1 MGQEQLKTYLASA
14 RRLWVSLSPGRR
26 IGLLVT
32 LGLGVGLVLTILNWV
47 QNPDYAVLYRGLAES
62 DAAAVTAKL
71 KELGVPYRLEAGG
84 STVLVPAAQ
93 VPDVRLQLAAAGLPQ
108 NGGWG
113 LELFSQPGL
122 IVTDFAQ
129 RVNYQRALEGEL
141 ARTIGRLE
149 GVESARVHLVLPR
162 SSPFAVSGATGAS
175 SPPAPTASVVLRL
188 RSGARLGDEQV
199 RAITYLVSG
208 AVEGLKPENVTIVDG
223 SGRLLWSGAEG
234 AASGGAPGGRAFDAQ
249 RRVIEQEL
257 TQKAQSVLDRLVG
270 AGNSVVQVSAV
281 LDTDQYQ
288 AQIETLNPRSQP
300 GALRASRQITETF
313 RGTGTVPGG
322 VPGTESNIPT
332 YPAVTGGQGQ
342 SEYQR
347 QEVQNSFDAS
357 RSVEHIV
364 RAPGSIRRLS
374 VGVVVDSNSAAAAQ
388 LDNIRQLV
396 AAAVGI
402 DPNRGDLLTVQAM
415 PLQSGAES
423 VGGPASGAEGGLPPE
438 LQRALA
444 IARVAALVVA
454 PLALILLVFLLL
466 RRTRTYY
473 AVPAGPAPGPA
484 VAPPAPPE
492 AALAGVGEETPAPLA
507 PGYVEQLSSIA
518 RQRPEVIAQVIQGW
532 LSEEDTR

>member
-1 MGQEQLKTYLASA
+1 MGQQLKPYLESA
-14 RRLWVSLSPGRR
+14 RRLWASLSPGRR

-32 LGLGVGLVLTILNWV
+32 FGLGVALVLAIVNWV
-47 QNPDYAVLYRGLAES
+47 QNPDYAILYRGLAES
-62 DAAAVTAKL
+62 DAAAVTTKL
-71 KELGVPYRLEAGG
+71 KELGVPYRLEDRGG
-84 STVLVPAAQ
+84 TILVPAAQ

-113 LELFSQPGL
+113 LELFGQPGL

-162 SSPFAVSGATGAS
+162 SSPLALAGDQK
-175 SPPAPTASVVLRL
+175 PPAPTASVVLRL

-223 SGRLLWSGAEG
+223 SGRVLWSGVE
-234 AASGGAPGGRAFDAQ
+234 GGAPGAPGSRVFDAQ
-249 RRVIEQEL
+249 RRVVEQEL

-270 AGNSVVQVSAV
+270 AGNSVVQVSAL

-300 GALRASRQITETF
+300 GALRTSRQITETF

-364 RAPGSIRRLS
+364 RTPGSIRRLS
-374 VGVVVDSNSAAAAQ
+374 VGVVVDSNAAAPAQ
-388 LDNIRQLV
+388 LDNIRQVV
-396 AAAVGI
+396 AAALGI
-402 DPNRGDLLTVQAM
+402 DPQRGDVLTVQAM
-415 PLQSGAES
+415 SLQPTAEGAGGPPAQGAE
-423 VGGPASGAEGGLPPE
+423 GLPPE

-444 IARVAALVVA
+444 VARVAALVVA
-454 PLALILLVFLLL
+454 PLALILLVFLLM

-473 AVPAGPAPGPA
+473 AVPAGLAAPAPA
-484 VAPPAPPE
+484 VAPPEPE
-492 AALAGVGEETPAPLA
+492 AIPAGAAPETPVPLA
-507 PGYVEQLSSIA
+507 PGYAEQLSGIA

-532 LSEEDTR
+532 LNEESNR

>member
-1 MGQEQLKTYLASA
+1 MAPEQLRAYLDSV
-14 RRLWVSLSPGRR
+14 RRLWGSLSPGRR

-32 LGLGVGLVLTILNWV
+32 LGLGVALALAILNWMH
-47 QNPDYAVLYRGLAES
+47 NPDYAVLYRGLAES

-71 KELGVPYRLEAGG
+71 KELGVPYRLEDGG
-84 STVLVPAAQ
+84 ATVLVPAAQ

-162 SSPFAVSGATGAS
+162 PSPFTERAQPAS
-175 SPPAPTASVVLRL
+175 ASVVLRL
-188 RSGARLGDEQV
+188 RTGARLGDEQV

-223 SGRLLWSGAEG
+223 SGRLLWSGADG
-234 AASGGAPGGRAFDAQ
+234 ASLPAVRLDGQ
-249 RRVIEQEL
+249 RRLVEQEL
-257 TQKAQSVLDRLVG
+257 AQKVQAVLDRLVG
-270 AGNSVVQVSAV
+270 PGKSVVEVSAV
-281 LDTDQYQ
+281 LDTDQYE
-288 AQIETLNPRSQP
+288 AQIETLNPRNQT
-300 GALRASRQITETF
+300 GALRASREITETF

-322 VPGTESNIPT
+322 VPGTESNVPT

-347 QEVQNSFDAS
+347 REVQNNFDAA
-357 RSVEHIV
+357 RSIERVV
-364 RAPGSIRRLS
+364 RTPGGIRRLS
-374 VGVVVDSNSAAAAQ
+374 VGVVVDSAAAGGQAQ
-388 LDNIRQLV
+388 LDNIRQVV
-396 AAAVGI
+396 AAAAGI
-402 DPNRGDLLTVQAM
+402 DPNRGDVLNLQAL
-415 PLQSGAES
+415 PLQAGAEA
-423 VGGPASGAEGGLPPE
+423 GPPPAPEAAIPPE

-444 IARVAALVVA
+444 IGRVAALVVA

-473 AVPAGPAPGPA
+473 AIPAPVVGPSALEPGPAPSQ
-484 VAPPAPPE
+484 
-492 AALAGVGEETPAPLA
+492 AAGLSAAAEEQPVPLA
-507 PGYVEQLSSIA
+507 PGYVEQLSGIA

-532 LSEEDTR
+532 LNEENTR

>member
-1 MGQEQLKTYLASA
+1 MEQQLKPYLESA
-14 RRLWVSLSPGRR
+14 RRLWASLSPGRR

-32 LGLGVGLVLTILNWV
+32 FGLGVALILAIVNWV

-71 KELGVPYRLEAGG
+71 KELGVPYRLEDGG
-84 STVLVPAAQ
+84 GTILVPAAQ

-113 LELFSQPGL
+113 LELFGQPGL

-162 SSPFAVSGATGAS
+162 SSPLALAGDQK
-175 SPPAPTASVVLRL
+175 PPAPTASVVLRL

-223 SGRLLWSGAEG
+223 SGRVLWSGAEG
-234 AASGGAPGGRAFDAQ
+234 GAPGAPGSRVFDAQ
-249 RRVIEQEL
+249 RRVVEQEL

-270 AGNSVVQVSAV
+270 AGNSVVQVSAL
-281 LDTDQYQ
+281 LDTDQYE

-300 GALRASRQITETF
+300 GALRTSRQITETF

-322 VPGTESNIPT
+322 APGTESNIPT

-357 RSVEHIV
+357 RSIEHIV
-364 RAPGSIRRLS
+364 RTPGTIRRLS
-374 VGVVVDSNSAAAAQ
+374 VGVVVDANATAPAQ
-388 LDNIRQLV
+388 LDNIRQVV
-396 AAAVGI
+396 AAALGI
-402 DPNRGDLLTVQAM
+402 DPNRGDVLTVQAM
-415 PLQSGAES
+415 PLQSGAEGA
-423 VGGPASGAEGGLPPE
+423 GGPPAQPPEAAGLPPE

-454 PLALILLVFLLL
+454 PLALILLVFLLM

-473 AVPAGPAPGPA
+473 AVPAGPAAPAPA
-484 VAPPAPPE
+484 VAPPEPE
-492 AALAGVGEETPAPLA
+492 AALAGTAPETPVPLA
-507 PGYVEQLSSIA
+507 PGYAEQLAGIA

-532 LSEEDTR
+532 LNEESNR

>member
-1 MGQEQLKTYLASA
+1 MGQQLKPYLESA
-14 RRLWVSLSPGRR
+14 RRLWASLSPGRR

-32 LGLGVGLVLTILNWV
+32 FGLGVALVLAIVNWV
-47 QNPDYAVLYRGLAES
+47 QNPDYAILYRGLAES
-62 DAAAVTAKL
+62 DAAAVTTKL
-71 KELGVPYRLEAGG
+71 KELGVPYRLEDGG
-84 STVLVPAAQ
+84 GTILVPAAQ

-113 LELFSQPGL
+113 LELFGQPGL

-162 SSPFAVSGATGAS
+162 SSPLALAGDQK
-175 SPPAPTASVVLRL
+175 PPAPTASVVLRL

-223 SGRLLWSGAEG
+223 SGRVLWSGVE
-234 AASGGAPGGRAFDAQ
+234 GGAPGAPGSRVFDAQ
-249 RRVIEQEL
+249 RRVVEQEL

-270 AGNSVVQVSAV
+270 AGNSVVQVSAL

-300 GALRASRQITETF
+300 GALRTSRQITETF

-364 RAPGSIRRLS
+364 RTPGSIRRLS
-374 VGVVVDSNSAAAAQ
+374 VGVVVDSNAAAPAQ
-388 LDNIRQLV
+388 LDNIRQVV
-396 AAAVGI
+396 AAALGI
-402 DPNRGDLLTVQAM
+402 DPQRGDVLTVQAM
-415 PLQSGAES
+415 SLQPTAEGAGGPPAQGAE
-423 VGGPASGAEGGLPPE
+423 GLPPE

-444 IARVAALVVA
+444 VARVAALVVA
-454 PLALILLVFLLL
+454 PLALILLVFLLM

-473 AVPAGPAPGPA
+473 AVPAGLAAPAPA
-484 VAPPAPPE
+484 VAPPEPE
-492 AALAGVGEETPAPLA
+492 AIPAGAAPETPVPLA
-507 PGYVEQLSSIA
+507 PGYAEQLSGIA

-532 LSEEDTR
+532 LNEESNR